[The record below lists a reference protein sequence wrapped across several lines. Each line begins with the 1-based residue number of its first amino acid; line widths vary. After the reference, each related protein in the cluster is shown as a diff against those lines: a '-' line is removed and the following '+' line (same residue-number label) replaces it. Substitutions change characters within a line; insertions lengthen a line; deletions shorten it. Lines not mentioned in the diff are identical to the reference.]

1 MTEFDKDSI
10 IGPGIPQFKIARI
23 ILIFLIIFSLIP
35 IFWIILTSFKDEL
48 TIFSIPP
55 KLFFQPDLT
64 SYKKYLSFN
73 TDINLYMLNS
83 IIVSVF
89 STFLTLILSSLAAY
103 GFSRYRF
110 KFRKQLLFTML
121 ATKLLPPITAIVP
134 LYLAIVWI
142 FSVDTLFNLIVIYT
156 ALNIPFGTWLM
167 KAFIDGIP
175 KELEEAAAMD
185 GCSVLK
191 ILTRITAPL
200 SSSGL
205 AATAIFVF
213 LLAWNEFMF
222 AFMLTNVQ
230 ARTMPVRLSETVG
243 EMQIYW
249 QEMAT
254 MATLIMLPAL
264 VVGFCMQKY
273 FVRALTAG
281 ALK

>member
-1 MTEFDKDSI
+1 
-10 IGPGIPQFKIARI
+10 
-23 ILIFLIIFSLIP
+23 
-35 IFWIILTSFKDEL
+35 
-48 TIFSIPP
+48 
-55 KLFFQPDLT
+55 
-64 SYKKYLSFN
+64 
-73 TDINLYMLNS
+73 
-83 IIVSVF
+83 
-89 STFLTLILSSLAAY
+89 
-103 GFSRYRF
+103 
-110 KFRKQLLFTML
+110 
-121 ATKLLPPITAIVP
+121 
-134 LYLAIVWI
+134 
-142 FSVDTLFNLIVIYT
+142 
-156 ALNIPFGTWLM
+156 M

-175 KELEEAAAMD
+175 RELEEAAAMD
-185 GCSVLK
+185 GCGTIK
-191 ILTRITAPL
+191 ILIRITTPL

-222 AFMLTNVQ
+222 AFMLTNVN

-264 VVGFCMQKY
+264 VVGFFMQKY